1 VLKPVAF
8 WDSSALVPLCVTQPK
23 SARSR
28 QLYERYRIVAWWA
41 TQVEMM
47 SGLARLDRTGQIT
60 HDRFL
65 VGKQIALEIVRDWFS
80 VGSTESIAGTACS
93 LLELHPLR
101 AADALQL
108 AAGLQWCEGQ
118 PTGKVFLTFDNRLRE
133 AAGLAGFTLE

>member
-1 VLKPVAF
+1 MLKPVAF
-8 WDSSALVPLCVTQPK
+8 WDSSALVPLCVTQPQ